1 LSFKDN
7 VCAFSSDEQVFGIH
21 IGLFAGY
28 TIVDSL
34 ALLKSEQ
41 CVSSFLQDKVR
52 EKNPPVVQTRKCHD
66 ACCHQPASPMGIVL
80 VRM

>member
-1 LSFKDN
+1 MT
-7 VCAFSSDEQVFGIH
+7 CAPSSSGEQVFGIH

-52 EKNPPVVQTRKCHD
+52 R
-66 ACCHQPASPMGIVL
+66 SS
-80 VRM
+80 

>member
-1 LSFKDN
+1 MLVQMANGLCDSKMT
-7 VCAFSSDEQVFGIH
+7 CAPSSSGEQVFGIH

-52 EKNPPVVQTRKCHD
+52 R
-66 ACCHQPASPMGIVL
+66 SS
-80 VRM
+80 